1 MQLSPAPLSLKKLL
15 TTNKNWYRYEQHH
28 LETNKPLREAVL
40 RSVSQILSCKHYL
53 RGHAQYHCSNTTC
66 THENRVPFTC
76 KNRMCNS
83 CGKLTSDKW
92 VAKQLETLPRTEW
105 QHITMTMPSELWPF
119 FELNRQLLNDL
130 PRIAS
135 RVICDVSVRL
145 YKLTLP

>member
-1 MQLSPAPLSLKKLL
+1 MQLSPSPLSLKKLL

-53 RGHAQYHCSNTTC
+53 RGHAQYHCLNTTC
-66 THENRVPFTC
+66 THEKRVPFTC

-83 CGKLTSDKW
+83 CGKLASDKW

-119 FELNRQLLNDL
+119 FALNRQLQGN
-130 PRIAS
+130 RI
-135 RVICDVSVRL
+135 
-145 YKLTLP
+145 